1 MTLDRLIDWNKLTGE
16 HYGSE
21 DQSMFFYAFIKM
33 QRPETILEL
42 GTGLGHTA
50 FWMAQALKENGKGHL
65 YTVENAAHWPGIV
78 GLFARQQDG
87 KMGELLKARPWFQEV
102 FDASFPKHPPPRN
115 DKTFPDF
122 FRCMELVAKVMD
134 LGPWVSFLKGTLSL
148 EDTQALT
155 AEAHPFLAPVLE
167 KPLDLLY
174 ADFDHYPHAI
184 LTIFTKYLPI
194 MSEYSSIFIDSAS
207 TYLPSYLAIEQ
218 MVDQLNRG
226 KLPAIFLSG
235 TTRAQRD
242 HLADIVATRRFTHVS
257 MAEKKDRSQNGLSW
271 IRIEPVN
278 IVPYPLTEMRGFS
291 AKPMPREA
299 LESFFQR
306 GQLPERHV
314 KSAFLHEQLTRS
326 ALNLSDDEVRAL
338 LAQIAARTRGTPHT

>member
-21 DQSMFFYAFIKM
+21 DQSMFFYSFIKM

-42 GTGLGHTA
+42 GTGLGHSA

-65 YTVENAAHWPGIV
+65 YTVENAAHWPGMV
-78 GLFARQQDG
+78 QMFSRDARMPG
-87 KMGELLKARPWFQEV
+87 LLKDRPWFQGV
-102 FDASFPKHPPPRN
+102 FDTFFPKQLPPRN
-115 DKTFPDF
+115 DKAFPDY
-122 FRCMELVAKVMD
+122 FRCMEAVSRVLD
-134 LGPWVSFLKGTLSL
+134 LGPWTSFLKGTLSL
-148 EDTQALT
+148 EDTLPLT

-174 ADFDHYPHAI
+174 ADFDHYPHAV
-184 LTIFTKYLPI
+184 LTILTKYLPI

-218 MVDQLNRG
+218 TVDQLNRG

-235 TTRAQRD
+235 TTREQRAA
-242 HLADIVATRRFTHVS
+242 LLDIVATRRFTHVS
-257 MAEKKDRSQNGLSW
+257 LAEKKDRSQNGLSW

-278 IVPYPLTEMRGFS
+278 IVPYPLTAMRGFS
-291 AKPMPREA
+291 ALPMPQEMV
-299 LESFFQR
+299 ESFFQK
-306 GQLPERHV
+306 GVLPERHV
-314 KSAFLHEQLTRS
+314 KSAFLHEQLAR
-326 ALNLSDDEVRAL
+326 AANGLSDDEIRTL
-338 LAQIAARTRGTPHT
+338 LAHIAARARGTGQP